1 MKPVKNFRETLNGAR
16 IAESGVMYE
25 MKTAYG
31 SATTPTDI
39 LWIRPQT
46 AHRYRVYIEFDWVR
60 ELWHAYR
67 KHPVVGNQIP
77 QTLPETIGFGRIESE
92 QMQSLPDFYSR
103 FLTPQ
108 NPTMGWKRPMGS
120 NRNLNDLTDGH

>member
-16 IAESGVMYE
+16 IHESGVMYE

-39 LWIRPQT
+39 LWIRPHKP
-46 AHRYRVYIEFDWVR
+46 HRYWVYIEFDWVR

-77 QTLPETIGFGRIESE
+77 QTLPETIGKGSIERE

-108 NPTMGWKRPMGS
+108 IQQWDG
-120 NRNLNDLTDGH
+120 NDRWDLVKTESTS